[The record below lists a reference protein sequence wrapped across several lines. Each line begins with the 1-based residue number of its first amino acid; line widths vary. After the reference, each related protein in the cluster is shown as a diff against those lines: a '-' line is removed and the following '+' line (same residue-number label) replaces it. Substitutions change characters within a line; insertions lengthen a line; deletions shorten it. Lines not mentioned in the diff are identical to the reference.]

1 MVWSPGK
8 RRGLPV
14 LCGSQST
21 FILNFP
27 PNSLLGPPTGF
38 SSCHFRQSL
47 SLSYF
52 RQPALPSNISW
63 GKNLSYPEEPLCA
76 HCLLH
81 DPPYTALARPSA
93 QWILPVALVLPQ
105 SGWPLLQFAQPTLT
119 LSKSWQSLGFS
130 SIHALVHFYFNYCGP
145 VVYFNYLVELVIDLM
160 LDFLFNILQ
169 D

>member
-1 MVWSPGK
+1 MVWPPGK
-8 RRGLPV
+8 HRGLPV

-52 RQPALPSNISW
+52 RQLALPSDISW

-81 DPPYTALARPSA
+81 DPSYTALARPSA
-93 QWILPVALVLPQ
+93 QWNLPVALVLPWY
-105 SGWPLLQFAQPTLT
+105 GWPLLPFALY
-119 LSKSWQSLGFS
+119 SKAWQSLGFF
-130 SIHALVHFYFNYCGP
+130 SIHAPVHCYFNCCGP